1 MRLILVEF
9 CGKLIANG
17 ITKDKLYQA
26 LDTLSQLCNI
36 CDSEDCS
43 SSCPLKFG
51 DKCLFMVGKD
61 KIYQNVAQIFE
72 SEYADRLADMLGI
85 KINEP
90 FDAIINGKAESC
102 MLCHDGMHYKGKE
115 APSPKLLEDII
126 TGAVRIV
133 K

>member
-1 MRLILVEF
+1 MEF

-26 LDTLSQLCNI
+26 LDILSRLCDI
-36 CDSEDCS
+36 CNGDECNYE
-43 SSCPLKFG
+43 CPLRHGERCF
-51 DKCLFMVGKD
+51 FMRGKD
-61 KIYQNVAQIFE
+61 KMYQSIAQIFE
-72 SEYADRLADMLGI
+72 SEYADRLADMMGI

-115 APSPKLLEDII
+115 EPSPKLLEDII

>member
-1 MRLILVEF
+1 MEF

-26 LDTLSQLCNI
+26 LDILSRLCDI
-36 CDSEDCS
+36 CTGDECNYE
-43 SSCPLKFG
+43 CPLRYGERCF
-51 DKCLFMVGKD
+51 FMRGKD
-61 KIYQNVAQIFE
+61 KMYQSIAQIFE

-102 MLCHDGMHYKGKE
+102 ILCHDGMYYKGKE
-115 APSPKLLEDII
+115 APTPKLLEDII

>member
-1 MRLILVEF
+1 MEF

-26 LDTLSQLCNI
+26 LDILSRLCDI
-36 CDSEDCS
+36 CNGDECNYE
-43 SSCPLKFG
+43 CPLRHEDRCFFL
-51 DKCLFMVGKD
+51 CGKD
-61 KIYQNVAQIFE
+61 KMYQSIAQIFE

-90 FDAIINGKAESC
+90 FDVIINGKAESC
-102 MLCHDGMHYKGKE
+102 MLCHDGMYYKGKE

>member
-1 MRLILVEF
+1 MEF

-26 LDTLSQLCNI
+26 LDILSRLCDI
-36 CDSEDCS
+36 CNGDECNYE
-43 SSCPLKFG
+43 CPLRYGERCF
-51 DKCLFMVGKD
+51 FMCGKD
-61 KIYQNVAQIFE
+61 KMYQSVAQIFE
-72 SEYADRLADMLGI
+72 SEYTDRLADMMGI

-90 FDAIINGKAESC
+90 FEAIINGKAESC
-102 MLCHDGMHYKGKE
+102 MLCHVGMHYKGKE